1 MITILGSLNM
11 DLIIRVPH
19 LVQPGETLH
28 GDDFRTACGGKGA
41 NQAYAV
47 ARMGGPAALI
57 GSVGD
62 DDFGSAMRANLQ
74 AVGVDTQHVEV
85 LTGTPSGVALINV
98 DASAQNTIVVAGGA
112 NLTVNAGNV
121 QRATALIQH
130 SQAVITQFETTM
142 AAVETCFTLAR
153 SVGAITV
160 LNPAPYAEASD
171 TILALCDYIIPNETE
186 ASKLSG
192 IAVTNIASAQVAAT
206 ALKARGVRN
215 VLVTLGAQGVWID
228 ADTFRG
234 HIPSFPVKAVDTVAA
249 GDTFI
254 GAFVVR
260 LCEGATVADAARF
273 GCAAAA
279 IAVTRMGAQPSI
291 PDRAEV
297 EALVGADLGDIR
309 GQRSEVRKPTVS

>member
-19 LVQPGETLH
+19 FAAPGETIH

-47 ARMGGPAALI
+47 AKMGGLAALI

-62 DDFGSAMRANLQ
+62 DDFGTAMLANLQ
-74 AVGVDTQHVEV
+74 SVGVNTQHVDV
-85 LTGTPSGVALINV
+85 LSGTPSGVALINV

-112 NLTVNAGNV
+112 NLTVNADNV
-121 QRATALIQH
+121 LRAASLIQQ

-142 AAVETCFTLAR
+142 AAVESGLSLAR
-153 SVGAITV
+153 AAGAITV

-171 TILALCDYIIPNETE
+171 AILALCDYIIPNENE
-186 ASKLSG
+186 ASQLTG
-192 IAVTNIASAQVAAT
+192 INVTDIASAQMAAAILRT
-206 ALKARGVRN
+206 RGARQ
-215 VLVTLGAQGVWID
+215 VLVTLGSQGVWID
-228 ADTFRG
+228 ADLFCG
-234 HIPSFPVKAVDTVAA
+234 LVPSFGVKAVDTVGA

-254 GAFVVR
+254 GAFVVQ
-260 LCEGATVADAARF
+260 LCEGANVEAAARF

-279 IAVTRMGAQPSI
+279 LAVTRMGAQLSI
-291 PDRAEV
+291 PSRAEV
-297 EALVGADLGDIR
+297 EEMGGGDGR
-309 GQRSEVRKPTVS
+309 

>member
-19 LVQPGETLH
+19 FAAPGETIH

-47 ARMGGPAALI
+47 AKMGGLAALI

-62 DDFGSAMRANLQ
+62 DDFGTAMLANLQ
-74 AVGVDTQHVEV
+74 SVGVNTQHVDV
-85 LTGTPSGVALINV
+85 LSGTPSVPTRSGVALINV

-112 NLTVNAGNV
+112 NLTVNADNV
-121 QRATALIQH
+121 LRAASLIQQ

-142 AAVETCFTLAR
+142 AAVECGLSLAR
-153 SVGAITV
+153 AAGAITV

-171 TILALCDYIIPNETE
+171 AILALCDYIIPNENE
-186 ASKLSG
+186 ASQLTG
-192 IAVTNIASAQVAAT
+192 VNVTDIASAQMAAAILRT
-206 ALKARGVRN
+206 RGARQ
-215 VLVTLGAQGVWID
+215 VLVTLGSQGVWID
-228 ADTFRG
+228 ADSFCG
-234 HIPSFPVKAVDTVAA
+234 LVPSFEVKAVDTVGA

-254 GAFVVR
+254 GAFVVQ
-260 LCEGATVADAARF
+260 LCEGANVEAAARF

-279 IAVTRMGAQPSI
+279 LAVTRMGAQPSI
-291 PDRAEV
+291 PSRAEV
-297 EALVGADLGDIR
+297 GEMM
-309 GQRSEVRKPTVS
+309 RSR